1 MTTIDSNV
9 DVSTILAAVAELA
22 PKLREH
28 GVRAEQERR
37 VPAETIELL
46 ERAGVA
52 RMTTPRRFGGLELPL
67 ADQVKVYQEISRADP
82 AVGWVSMIWSTS
94 AWVHT
99 LLSEQA
105 QEEIFTQESHRVST
119 GFTPSGTVEPA
130 EGGWVLNGTW
140 KWMSGIHGSHWVTLA
155 AVQMTPDGP
164 APYAAVVPVSD
175 ITIIDDWNTGAAE
188 GTGSAS
194 VKAEG
199 LFVPAHRVV
208 FLPELLSGG
217 VADRANSGA
226 TGRNYAFIPYF
237 MAAGSSPF
245 LGIAK
250 GAYDLFLDR
259 LPGRGITY
267 TPWTNQSE
275 SPVTHIQV
283 ATAKNK
289 LSAAEAL
296 SANWLGVIQS
306 HADAGTAPTVEE
318 RAEIRGQTAYSIQ
331 LAKEAVEVLHTA
343 SGASVVSRDVPFQRF
358 YRDINGLSLH
368 ALYLL
373 NANLELH
380 GRVILGLSPDTP
392 FL

>member
-1 MTTIDSNV
+1 MTAIDNV
-9 DVSTILAAVAELA
+9 DVFTILAAVSEIAPELRKNGEQAE
-22 PKLREH
+22 R
-28 GVRAEQERR
+28 ERR
-37 VPAETIELL
+37 TPVGTIELL
-46 ERAGVA
+46 ERAGVF
-52 RMTTPRRFGGLELPL
+52 RMTVPRRFGGLELSL
-67 ADQVKVYQEISRADP
+67 SEQVAVYQEIARADP
-82 AVGWVSMIWSTS
+82 AAGWVSMIWTTS

-99 LLSEQA
+99 LLSDQA
-105 QEEIFTQESHRVST
+105 QEEIFPAGSGRVST

-130 EGGWVLNGTW
+130 EGGWTLDGMW
-140 KWMSGIHGSHWVTLA
+140 KWMSGIDGSSWATLA
-155 AVQMTPDGP
+155 AVRMTPDGP
-164 APYAAVVPVSD
+164 APYVAVVPVSGL
-175 ITIIDDWNTGAAE
+175 TVLDDWNTSAAE

-194 VKAEG
+194 VRAEK
-199 LFVPAHRVV
+199 LFVPAHRVL
-208 FLPELLSGG
+208 FLPELLGTG
-217 VADRANSGA
+217 APDRTNGGA

-267 TPWTNQSE
+267 TPWTDQSA
-275 SPVTHIQV
+275 SPVTHIQL

-289 LSAAEAL
+289 ISAAEAL
-296 SANWLGVIQS
+296 SGRWLEVIQR
-306 HADAGTAPTVEE
+306 HADAGTAPTIEE
-318 RAEIRGQTAYSIQ
+318 RGEIRGQTAFSIQ
-331 LAKEAVEVLHTA
+331 LAKEAVDVLHTA

-358 YRDINGLSLH
+358 HRDINGLSLH

-380 GRVILGLSPDTP
+380 GRIILGLSPDTP